1 MEEGGLE
8 EEVDGITSNL
18 LLELRDDIDGLL
30 QDHELSE
37 WLTITRV
44 Q

>member
-1 MEEGGLE
+1 MD
-8 EEVDGITSNL
+8 VCAWITSNL

-37 WLTITRV
+37 WLTVTRV
-44 Q
+44 QGDHVP